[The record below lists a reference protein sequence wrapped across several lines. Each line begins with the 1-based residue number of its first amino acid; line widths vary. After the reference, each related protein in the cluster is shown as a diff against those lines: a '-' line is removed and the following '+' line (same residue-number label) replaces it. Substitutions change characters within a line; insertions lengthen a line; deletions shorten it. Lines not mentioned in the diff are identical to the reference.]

1 VQGNKVGK
9 SVSTKKGSAELFQ
22 PALPLDGKTFKK
34 ALADARYSQTAL
46 AKTLGLL
53 CPHERRS

>member
-1 VQGNKVGK
+1 VGK